1 MNAASL
7 HQPLSLIVRANSVV
21 SSSRIIDIYQQST
34 YELAFSVDES
44 RPFCVCSSPKMVFRE
59 PGMLSTAQWDE
70 LRKIDALFKDR
81 DNADVTIYCEGKTI
95 MAHSIILQTGWVVL
109 HYLQL

>member
-7 HQPLSLIVRANSVV
+7 HKPLSLIVRANSVV
-21 SSSRIIDIYQQST
+21 SSSRIIDIYQKST
-34 YELAFSVDES
+34 LELAFSVDES
-44 RPFCVCSSPKMVFRE
+44 RPFYVCSSPKMVYRE

-70 LRKIDALFKDR
+70 LRKKDALFKDR

-95 MAHSIILQTGWVVL
+95 MAHSTILQAGWVVL
-109 HYLQL
+109 HCLQL